1 MSEKFREI
9 YHIGTNRCP
18 GHDYSAPGTYFITI
32 CTQKKIPYFGEMV
45 NGELLLSGTGII
57 VRDFWLAIPDHFPN
71 VKLDEFVIMPDHL
84 HGIIIIKS
92 SPGLKL
98 KFNNLETPNTNN
110 LETAKLGVSTEGIE
124 QVGKSKN
131 KGNPNWKSNSVGS
144 IINQYKRICTIK
156 SKSFGL
162 DLVWQPRYYD
172 HIIRSESELN
182 RIRSYIKN
190 NPKEFNE

>member
-1 MSEKFREI
+1 MSEKFRER

-18 GHDYSAPGTYFITI
+18 GHDYSAPGIYFITI
-32 CTQKKIPYFGEMV
+32 CTRKKLPYFGEIV
-45 NGELLLSGTGII
+45 NYEMLLSGTGIL
-57 VRDFWLAIPDHFPN
+57 VRNFWLVIPDHFPN
-71 VKLDEFVIMPDHL
+71 VKLDEYVIMPDHL

-92 SPGLKL
+92 EIGVKSKC
-98 KFNNLETPNTNN
+98 NIVEMPN
-110 LETAKLGVSTEGIE
+110 LGVSTEGIE
-124 QVGKSKN
+124 QVGKLKN
-131 KGNPNWKSNSVGS
+131 IGNPNWKSNSIGS

-190 NPKEFNE
+190 NPKEFHE